1 MKVEGW
7 GRTGAVNA
15 TLVSIS
21 DANRFANSLR
31 ARPLKTQVIPRG
43 NGRSYG
49 DQALTEGVIWSSR
62 RFDHFLSFDAET
74 GVLEVESGVT
84 LGEIQRLFIGQGW
97 SLAVTPGTQFVT
109 VGGAVAND
117 IHGKNHHSHGT
128 FGEHVLSL
136 KLLRTSGELFECSK
150 STNAQMFRAT
160 IGGLG
165 LTGLITSVSLQ
176 LRKVASP
183 WIAAETMVFASTREF
198 FDQTAKSADHEFTVS
213 WLDIKSNSVR
223 GLFNRGDLAPQQDLA
238 EPKGLSVAVPL
249 VPPFSLINRLT
260 RRPLASAYNWLGVRG
275 SGHSIAH
282 YQPFFYPLDDI
293 AHWNRA
299 FGPKGFYQH
308 HAVLPASAAANGLD
322 ELIAA
327 VRASNERSVVSVL
340 KTTGKREHPGLL
352 TYPIEGLTLALDFAN
367 RGSETLKLMRRL
379 DEITVAHG
387 GRVNPS
393 KDATMCRETFEAS
406 FGDKLAEFKKYRD
419 PGISSNQSKR
429 LLGS

>member
-1 MKVEGW
+1 MKLSGW
-7 GRTGAVNA
+7 GRTSAVDS

-21 DANRFANSLR
+21 DSASFANSL
-31 ARPLKTQVIPRG
+31 PLKSMIIPRG

-49 DQALTEGVIWSSR
+49 DQALNDGLTWSSR
-62 RFDHFLSFDAET
+62 RLDHFLSFDHVT
-74 GVLEVESGVT
+74 GLLEVESGVT

-117 IHGKNHHSHGT
+117 VHGKNHHTQGT
-128 FGEHVLSL
+128 FGEHVVSL
-136 KLLRTSGELFECSK
+136 NLLRTTGELLECSK
-150 STNAQMFRAT
+150 SSNTNMFRAT

-165 LTGLITSVSLQ
+165 LTGLITSVVLQ

-183 WIAAETMVFASTREF
+183 WIAAETMVFTSTQEF
-198 FDQTAKSADHEFTVS
+198 FEQTELSDGHEFTVS
-213 WLDIKSNSVR
+213 WLDIKSSTVR
-223 GLFNRGDLAPQQDLA
+223 GLFNRGDLAEQQQLA
-238 EPKGLSVAVPL
+238 EPRRLSVAVPF

-260 RRPLASAYNWLGVRG
+260 RRPLASAYNWLGVRAAG
-275 SGHSIAH
+275 QSIAH
-282 YQPFFYPLDDI
+282 YQPFFYPLDGV

-308 HAVLPASAAANGLD
+308 QSVLPAEASAAGLD
-322 ELIAA
+322 ELISA

-367 RGSETLKLMRRL
+367 RGSDTFKLMRRL
-379 DEITVAHG
+379 DEITVSFG

-393 KDATMCRETFEAS
+393 KDATMTRETFEAS
-406 FGDKLAEFKKYRD
+406 FGEKLNEFKKYRD